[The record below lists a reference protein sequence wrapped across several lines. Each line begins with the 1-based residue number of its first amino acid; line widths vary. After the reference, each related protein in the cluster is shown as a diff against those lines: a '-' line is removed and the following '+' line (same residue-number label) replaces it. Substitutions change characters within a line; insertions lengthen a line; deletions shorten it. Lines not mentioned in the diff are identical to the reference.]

1 MFTNARVRVAVTVSC
16 LAFALGCGHVSVALA
31 DPAPTP
37 TPVPTAEG
45 GLLSESEALR
55 QAKATGSP
63 VVVSALTDER
73 TLVTAD
79 PSSGQFIAELTA
91 NVARVK
97 GPQGGWRAPSTKL
110 VRGSDGL
117 LRPEAAVAQI
127 AISPGG
133 PSSAPLAVLSDGSA
147 SLQFGWPTRLPAAV
161 VDGAT
166 ATYPEV
172 YPGVDLVVQAGLE
185 SVETFL
191 VVKSRA
197 AALNPAV
204 RAWSMPMTVPPGMS
218 AKALPNGGKVVIDA
232 KGLERFQV
240 PQALMWDSSGKPDG
254 SSSTV
259 DLIADVAESRVAPVD
274 ASMAAGRLSLGVKGS
289 FLDDPATVFP
299 VVIDPAASLSQTHVL
314 RVTDDWSK
322 WDDAVGDHGKIGY
335 NGWTS
340 PYYRSRMFYQF
351 AWPVS
356 GLKSS
361 QIRSGVFEYVQ
372 DHSTQHS
379 PCVTTSTAFPGVRA
393 KLANAIDSS
402 DTWSDRTGDAWH
414 PQASVFSRMAV
425 GHEDYCNDTYR
436 EKWNLTGALQIERT
450 SYDYRTTVTVGLYS
464 DDEADRDGWKH
475 YLNEGTSPKLVLTYE
490 KEPLVPAVADLAVS
504 AAPVPQTSPR
514 RTLASTPTLSSK
526 VSLESG
532 YNCQSSTACLQ
543 AEFEVTGGPS
553 TISINGARVT
563 QSNQISTT
571 AALPAMTAGT
581 YNVRVRARNV
591 DTNLVSGWS
600 ASIPLVVDLAPAAPS
615 WSWLPPVVQASDN
628 LPAASTLQ
636 ISATAA
642 SADADVTQLCAAI
655 VQDSSTSEVCA
666 NATGTPKAATIT
678 AGPFVAGKSYAVTVA
693 AKDPY
698 QSGVAKA
705 DTPSVRAVPVQ

>member
-1 MFTNARVRVAVTVSC
+1 MRD
-16 LAFALGCGHVSVALA
+16 H
-31 DPAPTP
+31 
-37 TPVPTAEG
+37 
-45 GLLSESEALR
+45 
-55 QAKATGSP
+55 
-63 VVVSALTDER
+63 
-73 TLVTAD
+73 
-79 PSSGQFIAELTA
+79 
-91 NVARVK
+91 
-97 GPQGGWRAPSTKL
+97 
-110 VRGSDGL
+110 
-117 LRPEAAVAQI
+117 
-127 AISPGG
+127 
-133 PSSAPLAVLSDGSA
+133 
-147 SLQFGWPTRLPAAV
+147 
-161 VDGAT
+161 
-166 ATYPEV
+166 
-172 YPGVDLVVQAGLE
+172 
-185 SVETFL
+185 
-191 VVKSRA
+191 
-197 AALNPAV
+197 LN
-204 RAWSMPMTVPPGMS
+204 G
-218 AKALPNGGKVVIDA
+218 
-232 KGLERFQV
+232 
-240 PQALMWDSSGKPDG
+240 
-254 SSSTV
+254 
-259 DLIADVAESRVAPVD
+259 
-274 ASMAAGRLSLGVKGS
+274 
-289 FLDDPATVFP
+289 
-299 VVIDPAASLSQTHVL
+299 
-314 RVTDDWSK
+314 
-322 WDDAVGDHGKIGY
+322 
-335 NGWTS
+335 
-340 PYYRSRMFYQF
+340 
-351 AWPVS
+351 
-356 GLKSS
+356 
-361 QIRSGVFEYVQ
+361 
-372 DHSTQHS
+372 
-379 PCVTTSTAFPGVRA
+379 FPGVRA

-600 ASIPLVVDLAPAAPS
+600 ASIPLVVDLAPAAPT
-615 WSWLPPVVQASDN
+615 WSWLPPVVQASDE

-642 SADADVTQLCAAI
+642 SADADVSQLCAVI
-655 VQDSSTSEVCA
+655 VKDGSTTETCA
-666 NATGTPKAATIT
+666 NVNATGMPKAAIIT
-678 AGPFVAGKSYAVTVA
+678 AGPFEAGKSYAVSVLA
-693 AKDPY
+693 RDPY
-698 QSGVAKA
+698 QAGVQKA
-705 DTPSVRAVPVQ
+705 DAPTARTVPVQ